1 MTNNENDHDEMLPLD
16 YDLCGGLRHKMAR
29 VLETIFDDTP
39 APYVPRNETDEDI
52 EREYRATRPRIKA
65 RNTNPT
71 STALAKITNGARSL
85 YLSDKAPTQSAS
97 SSELY
102 QSILEAVS
110 YLARRNGNDLSGILT
125 LANELTETDKD

>member
-1 MTNNENDHDEMLPLD
+1 MTNNEHYRPATTTDYEAAGVLPLD
-16 YDLCGGLRHKMAR
+16 YPSMTVRD
-29 VLETIFDDTP
+29 
-39 APYVPRNETDEDI
+39 ETDEDM
-52 EREYRATRPRIKA
+52 ERDYQKQLRDYQKQYTERHKA

-71 STALAKITNGARSL
+71 SMALAKITNGARSL
-85 YLSDKAPTQSAS
+85 YLSDKAPTQSTS